1 MPEYSVADGVI
12 VDTEA
17 GVVAVICTTQITN
30 YDKIPQT
37 TTNTCATRARQV
49 SEFILLEIQT

>member
-17 GVVAVICTTQITN
+17 GVVAVISTTQIN
-30 YDKIPQT
+30 D
-37 TTNTCATRARQV
+37 
-49 SEFILLEIQT
+49 